1 MAAYV
6 DYSYYTTVYL
16 GAAIA
21 STDFPRLALIASA
34 HIDNLTY
41 NRAAG
46 VITAATDTATIDKI
60 KMATCAV
67 AETLHQLEATGGA
80 VQSESVGNASV
91 SYFAP
96 KSEGAR
102 IAEAAKLYL
111 GLTGLMY
118 AGFTADE

>member
-1 MAAYV
+1 MAVYP
-6 DYSYYTTVYL
+6 DFSFYSDTYL
-16 GAAIA
+16 GTTIAA
-21 STDFPRLALIASA
+21 TEFPRLALIASA

-41 NRAAG
+41 NRAAAI
-46 VITAATDTATIDKI
+46 VTAGTDTATISKI

-67 AETLHQLEATGGA
+67 AEKLQTLESSGGA

-96 KSEGAR
+96 TSEGAN
-102 IAEAAKLYL
+102 IANAAKLYL

>member
-21 STDFPRLALIASA
+21 SAEFPRLALIASA

-41 NRAAG
+41 YRAAA
-46 VITAATDTATIDKI
+46 ITAAATDTAAIDKI

-67 AETLHQLEATGGA
+67 AEALNEISASGGV
-80 VQSESVGNASV
+80 VQSESVGQASV

-96 KSEGAR
+96 KSEGAK

-111 GLTGLMY
+111 GMTGLMY

>member
-21 STDFPRLALIASA
+21 SAGFPRLARIASV

-41 NRAAG
+41 NRAAPI
-46 VITAATDTATIDKI
+46 VTAATDTATIEKI

-67 AETLHQLEATGGA
+67 AETLQELESSGGA
-80 VQSESVGNASV
+80 VQSESVGQASV

>member
-1 MAAYV
+1 MVAYV

-21 STDFPRLALIASA
+21 SADFPRLAMIASA
-34 HIDNLTY
+34 HIDNMTY
-41 NRAAG
+41 DRAAAI
-46 VITAATDTATIDKI
+46 VTAATDTATIDKI

-67 AETLHQLEATGGA
+67 AEKLQELEASGGA

-91 SYFAP
+91 SYLSR

-102 IAEAAKLYL
+102 LADAAKLYL
-111 GLTGLMY
+111 GITSLMY
-118 AGFTADE
+118 AGFTDTE